1 MTRDNEAAIKVDVT
15 CPCSRSCSCSATK
28 SHPKSGPITRAATPT
43 SILEVLNSKKD
54 KAKNNPAVKAM
65 EETFASIAS
74 RPPLP
79 KATKFT
85 VTEASRAAATEEL
98 AAAISK
104 HRVDFQVNISGH
116 EEDSCTRE
124 QVESR

>member
-1 MTRDNEAAIKVDVT
+1 
-15 CPCSRSCSCSATK
+15 
-28 SHPKSGPITRAATPT
+28 
-43 SILEVLNSKKD
+43 
-54 KAKNNPAVKAM
+54 M

-85 VTEASRAAATEEL
+85 VTEAARAAAMEEL

-104 HRVDFQVNISGH
+104 HRADFQAMLTSPTVKR
-116 EEDSCTRE
+116 TPA
-124 QVESR
+124 